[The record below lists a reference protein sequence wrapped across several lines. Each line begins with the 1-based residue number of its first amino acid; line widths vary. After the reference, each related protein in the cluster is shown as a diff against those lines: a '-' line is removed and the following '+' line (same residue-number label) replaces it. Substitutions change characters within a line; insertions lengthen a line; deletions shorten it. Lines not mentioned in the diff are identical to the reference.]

1 MKKWWLIFMPAAIAV
16 SQTVDDVK
24 VAFREGRIPDAR
36 RAAEACL
43 ANKPNDADA
52 HYWMAVVLQHREIR
66 DLDEATDHIEEAVER
81 DPNNADYQ
89 YMLGGIY
96 GQTAQS
102 AGVFKQALLAPKI
115 KRAFARAVELNP
127 DHVEAR
133 IALAQYYLM
142 APGFMGGDDDEGFR
156 QLDEAAKRNERRGR
170 MAKASMLERKNRLA
184 DAENEWKTLT
194 GAYPNDWL
202 PHKNYGYFLLRRQR
216 AEEALRPMARYAALR
231 PDTSDA
237 FDSFGEVQLAAG
249 RVDEAILTLRRGLA
263 IESTLGSSWFLLG
276 QAYEQKKQT
285 KDAIAAYENAMLHD
299 RSEQRKKQASDRL
312 RALR

>member
-1 MKKWWLIFMPAAIAV
+1 MMRWWWLFLPVAV
-16 SQTVDDVK
+16 ALAQNADGVK
-24 VAFREGRIPDAR
+24 RPFREGKIPDAR
-36 RAAEACL
+36 RAAEQWL
-43 ANKPNDADA
+43 RNEPSNPDA

-66 DLDEATDHIEEAVER
+66 DLETATEHIEEAVDR
-81 DPNNADYQ
+81 APNNADYH

-115 KRAFARAVELNP
+115 KKAFARAVELNP

-170 MAKASMLERKNRLA
+170 IVKASMLERKNRLA
-184 DAENEWKTLT
+184 EAEGEWKTLT
-194 GAYPNDWL
+194 TAYTDDWISQ
-202 PHKNYGYFLLRRQR
+202 KNYGYFLLRRKR
-216 AEEALRPMARYAALR
+216 VEEALKPMARYVALR

-237 FDSFGEVQLAAG
+237 YDSYGEVLLAAG
-249 RVDEAILTLRRGLA
+249 RVDDAISTLKRGVA
-263 IESTLGSSWFLLG
+263 IEPTLGSSWYLLG
-276 QAYEQKKQT
+276 QAYEKQQRPAEA
-285 KDAIAAYENAMLHD
+285 KEAYRNAVQHD
-299 RSEQRKKQASDRL
+299 RSEQRKKQAEDRL
-312 RALR
+312 KAIR